1 MESENKKIIRIPLFI
16 LAAMLESAAVAA
28 AVKSS
33 RTILQAVN
41 LSTDA
46 AGHTLT
52 ATATDGA
59 RLNRIKYDLALDAE
73 NNNKK
78 ISASA
83 SFSINLEPAAVAKI
97 SALNKENEK
106 TLKIHGLNADA
117 KYLYLATIEEAEKGA
132 KLTVEDVNG
141 VTVALA
147 TLDTIPGDYPVSENI
162 FPKNNGAFVSFN
174 PSFLGDLKKSA
185 KALKAGG
192 DFATMQA
199 PNRKNGPYVWEY
211 QSGIPQLSATALIVP
226 MRNADG
232 DYSGYDFM
240 TSGGAAVTEYKDKIQ
255 ALESR
260 LASMEEER
268 DDLSARLKEALQTQ
282 DKPAAA
288 NSADLDFMREKLQAT
303 EKRRECAEK
312 LADELDAKNTL
323 LIAECGEKAKRIDD
337 AEKRAADLEEKY
349 NAANATIHEKH
360 AENIRLLNQIK
371 ELQKQLEEAKTAT
384 ASAPVE
390 KKPDGGKDPATDRQR
405 AYIAKLGGSLPEG
418 ATIRD
423 ASILITQLK
432 KGNAA
437 KYSA

>member
-33 RTILQAVN
+33 RQILTAVN

-52 ATATDGA
+52 ATATDST

-78 ISASA
+78 ITASA
-83 SFSINLEPAAVAKI
+83 SFSINLESTAVAKI
-97 SALNKENEK
+97 SALAKDNEK
-106 TLKIHGLNADA
+106 TLKMQGYKEEA

-174 PSFLGDLKKSA
+174 PSFLGDLKRSA

-199 PNRKNGPYVWEY
+199 PTRKNGPYVWEY

-226 MRNADG
+226 MLKAGG
-232 DYSGYDFM
+232 DYSGYDYL
-240 TSGGAAVTEYKDKIQ
+240 TSGGAAIAEYKSKIQ

-260 LASMEEER
+260 LSQMEEER
-268 DDLSARLKEALQTQ
+268 NDLSAELQKALRTQ
-282 DKPAAA
+282 DKPAAVPECDA
-288 NSADLDFMREKLQAT
+288 VTLETVKAAHAQALADLTKAT
-303 EKRRECAEK
+303 QENN
-312 LADELDAKNTL
+312 EL
-323 LIAECGEKAKRIDD
+323 KA
-337 AEKRAADLEEKY
+337 RAADLEEKY
-349 NAANATIHEKH
+349 KAANATIHEKH
-360 AENIRLLNQIK
+360 VENIRLLNQVK

-390 KKPDGGKDPATDRQR
+390 KKPDGGKDPATERQR
-405 AYIAKLGGSLPEG
+405 AYITKLGGTLPEG